1 LSLTQIGSGQLA
13 WRKAKRSMN
22 NGDCVEVAPADGK
35 ILVRDSKNP
44 GGPALEYPVGV
55 WRNFVVKAR
64 QDGLG

>member
-1 LSLTQIGSGQLA
+1 
-13 WRKAKRSMN
+13 MN

-44 GGPALEYPVGV
+44 GGPVLEYPVGV